1 MNTIA
6 EKLTQLKGIGKKAEQ
21 RLKEKNIENLIDLRT
36 KTLTAEQRQNLAEE
50 VKVSGKTVYLWAKEA
65 DLMRVEGI
73 DSEWAELLVRAG
85 VRNLEDLA
93 EVKAVELKKVLDV
106 YSKNYH
112 AEYEE
117 GPALEQIKTWKA
129 EAAQL
134 ENTLQLDPDDP
145 RLEVIFKDKLDIDKK
160 IDFKEGSFFDDL
172 SSIITNIGK
181 GIAEAQV
188 ELDKSSIEI
197 QKKIDEDEEV
207 AGYGLQATWYVMP
220 ETTFTLKMEYTMV
233 EEKES
238 KGSGLPLKK
247 LFISPMNAKYQNYFK
262 STSTTESEFKFKIV
276 PVPPPTQEE

>member
-6 EKLTQLKGIGKKAEQ
+6 DKLTQLKGVGKKAEQ
-21 RLKEKNIENLIDLRT
+21 RLKEKSIENLSDLRT
-36 KTLTAEQRQNLAEE
+36 KTLTSEQRQNLAAEIN
-50 VKVSGKTVYLWAKEA
+50 VSEKNVYLWAKQA

-73 DSEWAELLVRAG
+73 DSEWADLLVRAG
-85 VRNLEDLA
+85 VRSLEDLA
-93 EVKAVELKKVLDV
+93 EVKAGELKKVLDV

-112 AEYEE
+112 ADYEE
-117 GPALEQIKTWKA
+117 GPAFEQIKAWKT

-134 ENTLQLDPDDP
+134 ENTLRLDPDDP
-145 RLEVIFKDKLDIDKK
+145 RLEVIFKNKIGNNKE
-160 IDFKEGSFFDDL
+160 IDFKESSFFGDL
-172 SSIITNIGK
+172 SSIITSIGK

-197 QKKIDEDEEV
+197 QKKIDEDDEV

-238 KGSGLPLKK
+238 KGSGPSLKK

-276 PVPPPTQEE
+276 PVPPPTEEE

>member
-6 EKLTQLKGIGKKAEQ
+6 DKLRQLKGIGKKAEQ
-21 RLKEKNIENLIDLRT
+21 RLSEKNIKNLIDLRI
-36 KTLTAEQRQNLAEE
+36 KTLTSEQRQNLAEE
-50 VKVSGKTVYLWAKEA
+50 IKVSGKTVYLWAKQA

-73 DSEWAELLVRAG
+73 NSEWAELLVRAG
-85 VRNLEDLA
+85 VRNLKDLA

-117 GPALEQIKTWKA
+117 GPSLEQIKTWKSA
-129 EAAQL
+129 AAQL
-134 ENTLQLDPDDP
+134 ENTLRLDPNDP
-145 RLEVIFKDKLDIDKK
+145 RLEVIFKNKVGNNQKVK
-160 IDFKEGSFFDDL
+160 FKEASFFDDL
-172 SSIITNIGK
+172 SSIITNLGK

-197 QKKIDEDEEV
+197 QKTIDEDEEV

-238 KGSGLPLKK
+238 EGSGLPFKK
-247 LFISPMNAKYQNYFK
+247 LFISPINAKYQNYFK
-262 STSTTESEFKFKIV
+262 STNSTESELKLKIV
-276 PVPPPTQEE
+276 PVPPPTEEE